1 MTLTEDQIKKGFW
14 YWDRNNNWPPESV
27 SFPDSYSPSSLLN
40 LNITQLNIPAKDQ
53 KKLVNDWCLKLPTL
67 TEVKYLWFCSKVSQ
81 QMFDAACAIPNLEG
95 LYIKWSSIKNVDK
108 IKSLTK
114 LKHLRLGA
122 SSQLESIEPL
132 TEMKSLIT
140 LELEKINKIPDFS
153 PIFNLTQLNGLG
165 LDGGMW
171 TAQKIDSLK
180 SIEKLEGLF
189 YLTLTNTR
197 IIDKSFD
204 PIKLLKNLIRFNSSW
219 NYPKSEFAK
228 LKTMPNLKYGNVET
242 TLEEI
247 KKSFVR
253 TLSVM

>member
-1 MTLTEDQIKKGFW
+1 
-14 YWDRNNNWPPESV
+14 
-27 SFPDSYSPSSLLN
+27 
-40 LNITQLNIPAKDQ
+40 
-53 KKLVNDWCLKLPTL
+53 
-67 TEVKYLWFCSKVSQ
+67 
-81 QMFDAACAIPNLEG
+81 
-95 LYIKWSSIKNVDK
+95 
-108 IKSLTK
+108 
-114 LKHLRLGA
+114 
-122 SSQLESIEPL
+122 
-132 TEMKSLIT
+132 MKSLIT
-140 LELEKINKIPDFS
+140 LELEQINKITDFS